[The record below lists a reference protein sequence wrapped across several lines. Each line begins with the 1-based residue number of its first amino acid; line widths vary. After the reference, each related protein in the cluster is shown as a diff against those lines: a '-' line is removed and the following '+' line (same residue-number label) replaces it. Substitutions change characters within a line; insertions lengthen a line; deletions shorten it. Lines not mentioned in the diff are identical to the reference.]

1 MVFSPH
7 PEARTWVGRLLW
19 RVGQLNIF
27 VSILLLL
34 LGGFGVGMLYSA
46 AGGHWNPWANRHAFT
61 LLLGLVAMVGM
72 AILPLRF
79 WFRAAYPLYGLGM
92 LLLIAVE
99 AMGHIGMG
107 AQRWLTIG
115 GFSIQPSEFMKLAMI
130 VALARYFHGLHAM
143 DRQRLIW
150 MVPAAM
156 LIAMPAAL
164 ILIQPN
170 LGTATILTGLSLA
183 IWFGHGLR
191 WRYILGGVAAVAAA
205 APLAWQ
211 FYLHDY
217 QKRRIMT
224 FLDPEADPLGAGY
237 NILQSLIAIGSGGLY
252 GRGYIQGSQGQL
264 DFLPEKHTDFIFT
277 MVAEEFGFIGSMVL
291 LLVLTLL
298 LFTGIAIAVRVRHR
312 FGKLIAIG
320 VTAMLWLHIM
330 INMAMVMG
338 LIPVVGVPLPFLSYG
353 GTMLLASCMALGLL
367 QNVYI
372 DRDVTLSRTG

>member
-1 MVFSPH
+1 MSFSPH
-7 PEARTWVGRLLW
+7 PEGRTFPERLFRRL
-19 RVGQLNIF
+19 GQVNLF
-27 VSILLLL
+27 VMFLLLL
-34 LGGFGVGMLYSA
+34 LGGFGVAMLYSA
-46 AGGHWNPWANRHAFT
+46 AGGNWQPWAGRHAIT
-61 LLLGLVAMVGM
+61 LLLGVGLIVVMAM
-72 AILPLRF
+72 LPLRF
-79 WFRAAYPLYGLGM
+79 WFSMAYPLYTLGL

-99 AMGHIGMG
+99 IMGHIGMG

-115 GFSIQPSEFMKLAMI
+115 GFSVQPSEFMKLATI
-130 VALARYFHGLHAM
+130 VALARYFHGLHPM
-143 DRQRLIW
+143 DRQRLVW
-150 MVPAAM
+150 MIPAGL

-164 ILIQPN
+164 ILKQPN

-183 IWFGHGLR
+183 IWFGHGLQ
-191 WRYILGGVAAVAAA
+191 WRYIIGGIAGVAAA

-217 QKRRIMT
+217 QKQRILT
-224 FLDPEADPLGAGY
+224 FLDPEADPLGSGY

-252 GRGYIQGSQGQL
+252 GRGYIRGSQGQL

-277 MVAEEFGFIGSMVL
+277 MVAEEFGFSGSISL
-291 LLVLTLL
+291 LLVFTLL
-298 LFTGIAIAVRVRHR
+298 LFTGIAISIRVRHR
-312 FGKLIAIG
+312 FGKLVAIG

-353 GTMLLASCMALGLL
+353 GTMLLASCMAIGLL

-372 DRDVTLSRTG
+372 ERDTSLPRNG